1 MLSQVL
7 QIKQYTI
14 IDVDAHKGDGT
25 AGIAGADPYEK
36 DELPSAKLLQLS
48 LEQLQER
55 DLLIYDFLQDKGI
68 PGAYLMAGGYGESS
82 WEVYTQFLEWALLDN
97 LE

>member
-36 DELPSAKLLQLS
+36 DELPSAKLLRLS
-48 LEQLQER
+48 
-55 DLLIYDFLQDKGI
+55 
-68 PGAYLMAGGYGESS
+68 
-82 WEVYTQFLEWALLDN
+82 
-97 LE
+97 